1 MKPYILSFVRSAHS
15 IDVVF
20 LDRNKKI
27 QQLVF
32 PKTMSD
38 IEIRAMVTG
47 QELPTVNEPKKEEIK
62 PVKLATVPEPPVVQK
77 NRVTRSQMI
86 NALEQAGITDYNPN
100 NRESLT
106 AAYDKL
112 TSR

>member
-1 MKPYILSFVRSAHS
+1 MKPYILSFIRAAHS
-15 IDVVF
+15 IDVVI
-20 LDRNKKI
+20 LDEKGEI

-38 IEIRAMVTG
+38 IEIKAAIFKEQIPQK
-47 QELPTVNEPKKEEIK
+47 QEEKAEPIK
-62 PVKLATVPEPPVVQK
+62 PVKVATVPEPPVVQK

-112 TSR
+112 TAK